1 MHDRTPPPPV
11 ASPAAPACDPCW
23 SKRRRLTF
31 SFPRSV
37 PGRLLVL
44 ALIWL
49 AWLLAGT
56 PLRAASLADAT
67 AADTGGELPSELGT
81 IVYRVRGDAPLQLYI
96 VASSHRSAAS
106 GANGADTL
114 QAQVETFRIGEWLIR
129 NGQIGLLLPESFF
142 GQQADVAPVAAGQA
156 PLDSATLMLRLGDTA
171 TFVNAELLLHEQY
184 GIGLLQVEDRELYR
198 HTQQLLHAGLTS
210 AACLDPSF
218 SARLANLQKRR
229 SAAFLQ
235 GAPAALAQLSPP
247 VSGTAPGALLTI
259 GLAHLG
265 DILEFLESGTVCI
278 PAPPAGDAELP
289 AVQASLTLLANPV
302 GITVIVPPALLD
314 NLPGTVAD
322 RG

>member
-1 MHDRTPPPPV
+1 M
-11 ASPAAPACDPCW
+11 
-23 SKRRRLTF
+23 L
-31 SFPRSV
+31 
-37 PGRLLVL
+37 PGRQTRLVLLGLVWLLVG
-44 ALIWL
+44 A
-49 AWLLAGT
+49 
-56 PLRAASLADAT
+56 PLWAASAGDFT
-67 AADTGGELPSELGT
+67 VAACVDGLPVELGS
-81 IVYRVRGDAPLQLYI
+81 IVYRVGNDAPVQLYI
-96 VASSHRSAAS
+96 VVSSHRSAAS

-129 NGQIGLLLPESFF
+129 NRKIGLLLPESFF
-142 GQQADVAPVAAGQA
+142 GRQADVVPAAVGQA
-156 PLDSATLMLRLGDTA
+156 PLDSATLMRRLGDTA

-235 GAPAALAQLSPP
+235 GVPAALAQLSPP
-247 VSGTAPGALLTI
+247 ETGMAPGALLTI

-278 PAPPAGDAELP
+278 PVPPTGAAELP
-289 AVQASLTLLANPV
+289 AVQAPLTLRASPV
-302 GITVIVPPALLD
+302 GITVIVPRSLLD
-314 NLPGTVAD
+314 NLPVTVAD
-322 RG
+322 RR

>member
-1 MHDRTPPPPV
+1 M
-11 ASPAAPACDPCW
+11 
-23 SKRRRLTF
+23 
-31 SFPRSV
+31 
-37 PGRLLVL
+37 
-44 ALIWL
+44 
-49 AWLLAGT
+49 WLLAWA
-56 PLRAASLADAT
+56 PLRATSLADAA
-67 AADTGGELPSELGT
+67 AADSCGELPAELGS
-81 IVYRVRGDAPLQLYI
+81 IVYRVRGDAPVQLFI
-96 VASSHRSAAS
+96 IASSHRSIAS
-106 GANGADTL
+106 GANGSDTL

-142 GQQADVAPVAAGQA
+142 GRQADVAPAAAGQV
-156 PLDSATLMLRLGDTA
+156 PLDSATLMRRLGNTA

-184 GIGLLQVEDRELYR
+184 GIGLQQVEDRELYR

-218 SARLANLQKRR
+218 SARLANLQRRR

-235 GAPAALAQLSPP
+235 GVPAALAQLSPP
-247 VSGTAPGALLTI
+247 GSGTAPGALLTI

-289 AVQASLTLLANPV
+289 AVQAPLALRASPV
-302 GITVIVPPALLD
+302 GITVIVPRALLD
-314 NLPGTVAD
+314 NLPITVAD